1 MLNLSHIFPQ
11 EDIDLKVTLA
21 LDGATYDVR
30 YFSVSFDQEVDH
42 KGQPQQ
48 ETLGGQIR
56 LSFLQMLPDNIAKW
70 AKADDLRKDGDIL
83 FSTATSGSVLTVHFE
98 DAYCVGYSRTVNIH
112 TGSETFLTIAPGCV
126 SLNDVHH
133 DKGWRY

>member
-1 MLNLSHIFPQ
+1 MTFVL
-11 EDIDLKVTLA
+11 E
-21 LDGATYDVR
+21 GATYDVR
-30 YFSVSFDQEVDH
+30 YFAISFDQEVDH

-56 LSFLQMLPDNIAKW
+56 LSFPQMLPDHIAKW
-70 AKADDLRKDGDIL
+70 AKTDDLRKSGDIL
-83 FSTATSGSVLTVHFE
+83 FSTPTSGAVLTVHFE
-98 DAYCVGYSRTVNIH
+98 DAYCMGYSRKVNMR

-126 SLNDVHH
+126 SLNDVHF